1 MWNQR
6 YCRRKTESNK
16 QMQSY
21 LRHVRRSDH
30 DHETITRARDPST
43 CLDWTWSKLS
53 MFFFVSSLNIEIKQ
67 KWCVQENDEF
77 CFMWEKSVNYAQ
89 ISRSSKSKTSLPP
102 ESSVN
107 AAVIITACN
116 HLSSCVHST
125 FSVLDVW
132 KNERGQR
139 LFIKV
144 WGGLTAKVSAAVQL
158 IGVSENPPP

>member
-1 MWNQR
+1 MSYFLFYFMWNQR

-43 CLDWTWSKLS
+43 WLNMIKT
-53 MFFFVSSLNIEIKQ
+53 FHVFFVSSLNIEIKQ
-67 KWCVQENDEF
+67 KWCVQEKDEF
-77 CFMWEKSVNYAQ
+77 CFMWEKSFNYAQ

-125 FSVLDVW
+125 FSILRKQHFLYW
-132 KNERGQR
+132 MCERMREVRGY
-139 LFIKV
+139 L
-144 WGGLTAKVSAAVQL
+144 
-158 IGVSENPPP
+158 